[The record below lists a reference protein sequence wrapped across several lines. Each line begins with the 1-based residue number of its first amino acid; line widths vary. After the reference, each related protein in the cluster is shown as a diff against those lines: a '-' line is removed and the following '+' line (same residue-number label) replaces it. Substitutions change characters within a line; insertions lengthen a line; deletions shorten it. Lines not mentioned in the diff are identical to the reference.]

1 MGGHISGQMKIASE
15 HVSDDVLKLMGKP
28 SSSVLLEFKDLFE
41 KVKTDTGKEVY
52 LTYYLIAAHPG
63 CYEHHMKELVEFC
76 HDRLKT
82 IPEQVQIF
90 TPTPS
95 TVSTKMYHVRRDWKD
110 TVNIKAG
117 HSMQMKQ
124 RQKDIVLSVKSN
136 VRNGE
141 DDRGQRRDA
150 VRQQSNK
157 SYKLTVVSD
166 NKSAPYK
173 GRRPSNGT
181 FRNNAKN
188 DIIRKK
194 K

>member
-1 MGGHISGQMKIASE
+1 MYPI
-15 HVSDDVLKLMGKP
+15 
-28 SSSVLLEFKDLFE
+28 
-41 KVKTDTGKEVY
+41 
-52 LTYYLIAAHPG
+52 YYLIAAHPG

-82 IPEQVQIF
+82 IPEQVQTF
-90 TPTPS
+90 TPTQS
-95 TVSTKMYHVRRDWKD
+95 TVSRMMYHVRRDWKD
-110 TVNIKAG
+110 TVNIKAE
-117 HSMQMKQ
+117 HSMQVKQ

-136 VRNGE
+136 VRNGK
-141 DDRGQRRDA
+141 DDGGRKRDT
-150 VRQQSNK
+150 VRQQSNN
-157 SYKLTVVSD
+157 SYKLTVISD
-166 NKSAPYK
+166 NKSALYK

>member
-1 MGGHISGQMKIASE
+1 MLRTSHERTGGVLSRPSQDHTRTGTDIHTYTVHGIR
-15 HVSDDVLKLMGKP
+15 DDV
-28 SSSVLLEFKDLFE
+28 S
-41 KVKTDTGKEVY
+41 
-52 LTYYLIAAHPG
+52 
-63 CYEHHMKELVEFC
+63 
-76 HDRLKT
+76 R
-82 IPEQVQIF
+82 
-90 TPTPS
+90 
-95 TVSTKMYHVRRDWKD
+95 RRDWKD
-110 TVNIKAG
+110 TVNIKAE

-124 RQKDIVLSVKSN
+124 RQKDIVLSIKSN
-136 VRNGE
+136 VRNRK

-173 GRRPSNGT
+173 GRRPSNVT

>member
-1 MGGHISGQMKIASE
+1 MKIASE

-95 TVSTKMYHVRRDWKD
+95 TVSTKMYHVRREWKD
-110 TVNIKAG
+110 TVNIKAE

-136 VRNGE
+136 VRKGK
-141 DDRGQRRDA
+141 DDGGRKGDT

-166 NKSAPYK
+166 NKIAPYK
-173 GRRPSNGT
+173 DHRPSNGT

-188 DIIRKK
+188 DVIRKK

>member
-1 MGGHISGQMKIASE
+1 
-15 HVSDDVLKLMGKP
+15 
-28 SSSVLLEFKDLFE
+28 
-41 KVKTDTGKEVY
+41 
-52 LTYYLIAAHPG
+52 
-63 CYEHHMKELVEFC
+63 
-76 HDRLKT
+76 
-82 IPEQVQIF
+82 
-90 TPTPS
+90 
-95 TVSTKMYHVRRDWKD
+95 
-110 TVNIKAG
+110 
-117 HSMQMKQ
+117 MQMKQ

-136 VRNGE
+136 VRNGK

-188 DIIRKK
+188 DIICKK